1 MKPNKHG
8 GQQNIIGLEATWYG
22 LIGEN
27 LGALLKFADKMFM
40 KQKMTKNWKQ
50 KSNEWWKIMMK
61 QNEETWACCTKDQ
74 IGLDLFMLM
83 P

>member
-1 MKPNKHG
+1 MAEK
-8 GQQNIIGLEATWYG
+8 NIIGLEATGYG

-27 LGALLKFADKMFM
+27 LGTLLKIFDKMFM

-74 IGLDLFMLM
+74 RGLYSFLPM